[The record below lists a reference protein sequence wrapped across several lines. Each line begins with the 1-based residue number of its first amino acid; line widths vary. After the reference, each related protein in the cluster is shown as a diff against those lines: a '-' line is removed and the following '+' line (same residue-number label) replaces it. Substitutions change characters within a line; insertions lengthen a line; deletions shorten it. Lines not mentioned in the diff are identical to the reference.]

1 MRRFW
6 LVVAALVLAVAALPT
21 LAPEAEDVA
30 QGEPSGPNVDVAREV
45 EEPQDAAGLAG
56 KSQDEPA
63 LQELWDA
70 ERGELLAEQQ
80 RTEAELAAVRELN
93 ADLEDDR
100 QIRWMLVGAGLV
112 LVGLV
117 LGVLIKSRP
126 QRRDAWQ

>member
-1 MRRFW
+1 MRQSW
-6 LVVAALVLAVAALPT
+6 LVVAALVLAVVALPT

-30 QGEPSGPNVDVAREV
+30 QGEPSAPRVDVAREV
-45 EEPQDAAGLAG
+45 EEPQDAGRLAG

-80 RTEAELAAVRELN
+80 RTEAELAALRELN